1 MAMVSFEVDD
11 IFLKEIDLMIKVN
24 GKYVS
29 RSEFIKDSLR
39 KNYSEN
45 MVWKEKTLEVAQK
58 YKKLALERGWD
69 NKLLTKKERAKL
81 AENWVKKNK
90 IKVIR

>member
-1 MAMVSFEVDD
+1 MVSFEVDD

-39 KNYSEN
+39 KNYSVRREFFN
-45 MVWKEKTLEVAQK
+45 TEVLFEKEDSQLVNILSEMGFKA
-58 YKKLALERGWD
+58 D
-69 NKLLTKKERAKL
+69 
-81 AENWVKKNK
+81 K
-90 IKVIR
+90 I